1 MLLVVL
7 FQMIFENM
15 KLITVKRHTKQE
27 NRFAPK
33 MGRVN
38 AKVTYIKKQ
47 FLGFTITTLHK
58 YRETYNGMI
67 KDCSECQLS
76 R

>member
-1 MLLVVL
+1 
-7 FQMIFENM
+7 MIFENM
-15 KLITVKRHTKQE
+15 KLIKVKRHTRLE

-47 FLGFTITTLHK
+47 FLGLTIATLHK
-58 YRETYNGMI
+58 YRETYNGAV
-67 KDCSECQLS
+67 KDCAECQLS